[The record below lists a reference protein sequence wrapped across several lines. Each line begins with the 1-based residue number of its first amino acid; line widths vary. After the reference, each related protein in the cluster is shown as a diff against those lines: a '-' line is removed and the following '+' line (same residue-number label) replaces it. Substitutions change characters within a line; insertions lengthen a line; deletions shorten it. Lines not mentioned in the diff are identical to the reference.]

1 MYLPFFKDIR
11 SLWPKDFS
19 TLTPSLSTA
28 LLCLCSDHLLALSK
42 PKLSSTKTK
51 RRASPTT
58 KAELW
63 SVFHILWPFT
73 LRSAWRW
80 SYKKRTGDQWETGF
94 KIIKTRHLCSLSL
107 LFVSASFS
115 SIQSKQTMAF
125 VIFMTQ
131 WRSCP
136 TLPHENILRKIIQ
149 LVHLNLHRHKRT
161 CIFGGSAQDCL
172 C

>member
-1 MYLPFFKDIR
+1 MQEKKEPPQFGHPKETFQVTIWLSIHSWCIYH
-11 SLWPKDFS
+11 SLKISDPSDFS

-136 TLPHENILRKIIQ
+136 TRPMR
-149 LVHLNLHRHKRT
+149 
-161 CIFGGSAQDCL
+161 IFL
-172 C
+172 EK